1 MPAMTDRSARAHG
14 PGDLTITAV
23 VLFALGAYGIAAG
36 GVSGEARAVAVGV
49 FAFTLFI
56 IGIVWPIVALARVDF
71 SARVPPD
78 ATVDDEIPVH
88 ISIRGRVSR
97 VEVRIIDPSGTWWR
111 TAVPSGGVIMHRVTR
126 RGVFDH
132 IRVQI
137 RTSAP
142 LGVFLRT
149 RQARVA
155 LPEPITVGPRPLVTP
170 VALHAV
176 PAQIDAPAEHA
187 LGAAGADVVRSVR
200 PYVPGDAA
208 RLVHWP
214 TSARRASLAVREH
227 DPPANE
233 GLAVVVELTGTRDD
247 VETAAG
253 IACGIARGVLARG
266 GRLVLCT
273 READGPHAEPVLDRR
288 EVGRRLARA
297 IAGTPAEPP
306 AGWPVQEVRAVDV
319 ASRWSSLQPPESDR
333 GASAARLRL
342 ESWRV
347 EP

>member
-1 MPAMTDRSARAHG
+1 MTDRSARAHG

-49 FAFTLFI
+49 FAFTLFV
-56 IGIVWPIVALARVDF
+56 IGIVWPIVTLARVDF
-71 SARVPPD
+71 SARVPSD

-88 ISIRGRVSR
+88 ISIRGRVAR
-97 VEVRIIDPSGTWWR
+97 VEVRVIDPSGTWWR
-111 TAVPSGGVIMHRVTR
+111 TAVPADGVIMHRVTR

-149 RQARVA
+149 RQARVP

-170 VALHAV
+170 VTMHAV
-176 PAQIDAPAEHA
+176 PARIDAPAEHA
-187 LGAAGADVVRSVR
+187 AGGTGADVVRAVR

-233 GLAVVVELTGTRDD
+233 GLAVVVDLTGTADD
-247 VETAAG
+247 AETAAS
-253 IACGIARGVLARG
+253 IACGIARAVLARG

-273 READGPHAEPVLDRR
+273 RESDGDHGEAVRDRR
-288 EVGRRLARA
+288 EIGRRLARA
-297 IAGTPAEPP
+297 VTGAPSEPP
-306 AGWPVQEVRAVDV
+306 AGWPVHYVRAVDV
-319 ASRWSSLQPPESDR
+319 ATAWSGLEES
-333 GASAARLRL
+333 SAQHVNAGPVQL

-347 EP
+347 EQ

>member
-1 MPAMTDRSARAHG
+1 VTDRSARAHG

-36 GVSGEARAVAVGV
+36 GVSGEARAVAVCV

-56 IGIVWPIVALARVDF
+56 IGIVWPVVALARVDF
-71 SARVPPD
+71 AARLPPD

-88 ISIRGRVSR
+88 ITIGGRVSR
-97 VEVRIIDPSGTWWR
+97 VEVRIIDPSGSWWR
-111 TAVPSGGVIMHRVTR
+111 TAVPASGVIMHQVTR

-142 LGVFLRT
+142 LGVFVRT
-149 RQARVA
+149 RQARIA

-176 PAQIDAPAEHA
+176 PARIEAPAEHA
-187 LGAAGADVVRSVR
+187 VGASGAEVVRAVR
-200 PYVPGDAA
+200 PYVPGDPV

-214 TSARRASLAVREH
+214 TSARRASLAVREF

-233 GLAVVVELTGTRDD
+233 GLAVVVDLTGEPDD
-247 VETAAG
+247 AETAAG
-253 IACGIARGVLARG
+253 IACGIARAVLARG

-273 READGPHAEPVLDRR
+273 REDDGLHVEPVVDRR
-288 EVGRRLARA
+288 ALGRRLARA
-297 IAGTPAEPP
+297 VAGAPADPP
-306 AGWPVQEVRAVDV
+306 AGWPVQYVRAADV
-319 ASRWSSLQPPESDR
+319 ATNWSAPHDSSAELASLAPV
-333 GASAARLRL
+333 RL

-347 EP
+347 DP